1 MKPSKH
7 RIVTGL
13 CAILMSALLSA
24 CGGYANTPNSKS
36 GIETYG
42 VIDVGIQR

>member
-1 MKPSKH
+1 MKPSKC
-7 RIVTGL
+7 RVVKGV
-13 CAILMSALLSA
+13 CALLICALLSA